1 MALLDILDI
10 GDLFLSGRLYLG
22 IGMTAAMC
30 WAIFESVPNQTVA
43 ACFAVPLGI
52 AGLLLSFRWQ
62 VRADDKG

>member
-1 MALLDILDI
+1 
-10 GDLFLSGRLYLG
+10 
-22 IGMTAAMC
+22 MTAAMC
-30 WAIFESVPNQTVA
+30 WAIFEFVPNQTVA